1 MIDKPKID
9 VNSPAWI
16 AIREYYIN
24 RLDELRRKNDN
35 VQSQDSTDRIRGQIL
50 EIKNLLSIEKPVGE

>member
-9 VNSPAWI
+9 TNSPAWI
-16 AIREYYIN
+16 AIREYYLS

-35 VQSQDSTDRIRGQIL
+35 PQSQDSTDRLRGQIL

>member
-1 MIDKPKID
+1 MIDKPKVD
-9 VNSPAWI
+9 TNSPAWI
-16 AIREYYIN
+16 AIREYHIA

-35 VQSQDSTDRIRGQIL
+35 PQSQDATDRLRGQIL

>member
-1 MIDKPKID
+1 MIDKPKVD
-9 VNSPAWI
+9 ANSPTWI
-16 AIREYYIN
+16 AIREYHIA

-35 VQSQDSTDRIRGQIL
+35 PQSQDVTDRLRGQIL

>member
-1 MIDKPKID
+1 MIDRPKVD
-9 VNSPAWI
+9 VNSPTWLS
-16 AIREYYIN
+16 IREYHIA

-35 VQSQDSTDRIRGQIL
+35 PQSQDATDRLRGQIL

>member
-1 MIDKPKID
+1 MIEKPKVDI
-9 VNSPAWI
+9 NSPTWI
-16 AIREYYIN
+16 AIREYHIA

-35 VQSQDSTDRIRGQIL
+35 PQSQDVTDRLRGQIL